1 MLKSVTIIGTVN
13 VPKKSKLTHNLL
25 PTLTPAYEAAHSSG
39 FLSSYHRY
47 ILRER
52 NSEYWY

>member
-1 MLKSVTIIGTVN
+1 MYKSLTIIGTVN

-25 PTLTPAYEAAHSSG
+25 PKLTPAYEAAHISD

-52 NSEYWY
+52 NIEYWY